1 MRIRMTV
8 MAALATLA
16 GSLGLYPLYEQAGWF
31 WAGFGAVLAVSGG
44 GLLARRMRMPA
55 LVGFLFGLVA
65 LILYLN
71 LVYASDEAWLG
82 FIPTPESVRYLGA
95 LTDEGWRAANR
106 YAAPVPLV
114 PGISMLTAAGIGLV
128 AVLVDLLA
136 VRLHRTA
143 PAGLPLLAMYSVP
156 AAVREDGVGWLAF
169 GLGACGF
176 LALLMADAREQV
188 GGWGRTVTT
197 RRRPRVVPMAGT
209 APHPGEAA
217 ALPETSA
224 LAASGRRIAAGAV
237 AVAVLVPAAVPGLQP
252 RGFFGF
258 GGGASQG
265 TQTVTTPDPLVSL
278 KRELTRLD
286 DSVVLTYRT
295 DDRESPGYLRL
306 YALDQFDGDRWTY
319 SPLKS
324 SSRDR
329 VSDDRDLPPPPGL
342 GIASVH
348 EVTTRVRV
356 RPEVRNMTFLP
367 VPYAPSQVSIRGDW
381 RVHAPSLMVYSLR
394 DSAGGRSYTVRSL
407 RATPSAGQLAAAGAY
422 PADIVSHY
430 TAVPKNVP
438 QQVRRLA
445 AQVTAG
451 SATAL
456 TQAVRL
462 QRWFTMNGGFTYDL
476 SAPAPQHGSDL
487 VDFLLHSKRGYCEQF
502 AAAMALMA
510 RILGIPSR
518 VAMGYTPG
526 SEVRPGEW
534 VVRSRD
540 AHAWPELYFEG
551 SGWVRFEPTP
561 AGAAGQGTAVAP
573 GYSEPAISTAGP
585 ESETAPSPESSSPED
600 SATASPTTGPRHRND
615 EGRAGPPAP
624 RTATRAASPRR
635 PGSRARCWRCC

>member
-209 APHPGEAA
+209 APHPG
-217 ALPETSA
+217 
-224 LAASGRRIAAGAV
+224 R
-237 AVAVLVPAAVPGLQP
+237 
-252 RGFFGF
+252 
-258 GGGASQG
+258 
-265 TQTVTTPDPLVSL
+265 
-278 KRELTRLD
+278 
-286 DSVVLTYRT
+286 
-295 DDRESPGYLRL
+295 
-306 YALDQFDGDRWTY
+306 
-319 SPLKS
+319 
-324 SSRDR
+324 
-329 VSDDRDLPPPPGL
+329 PPPCPR
-342 GIASVH
+342 H
-348 EVTTRVRV
+348 RR
-356 RPEVRNMTFLP
+356 
-367 VPYAPSQVSIRGDW
+367 W
-381 RVHAPSLMVYSLR
+381 RR
-394 DSAGGRSYTVRSL
+394 
-407 RATPSAGQLAAAGAY
+407 AAAGSR
-422 PADIVSHY
+422 PARS
-430 TAVPKNVP
+430 
-438 QQVRRLA
+438 
-445 AQVTAG
+445 
-451 SATAL
+451 
-456 TQAVRL
+456 
-462 QRWFTMNGGFTYDL
+462 
-476 SAPAPQHGSDL
+476 
-487 VDFLLHSKRGYCEQF
+487 
-502 AAAMALMA
+502 
-510 RILGIPSR
+510 PSR
-518 VAMGYTPG
+518 CWCP
-526 SEVRPGEW
+526 RP
-534 VVRSRD
+534 SR
-540 AHAWPELYFEG
+540 AC
-551 SGWVRFEPTP
+551 SR
-561 AGAAGQGTAVAP
+561 AASSASAVAP
-573 GYSEPAISTAGP
+573 A
-585 ESETAPSPESSSPED
+585 
-600 SATASPTTGPRHRND
+600 
-615 EGRAGPPAP
+615 RA
-624 RTATRAASPRR
+624 RR
-635 PGSRARCWRCC
+635 P